1 MPTSMLCGQCRAP
14 AERCVRCGAALCLKK
29 FCAELHEAA
38 CDALSA
44 LPGELLTETETEP
57 RPVPQ
62 PTKRPRVE
70 VDQQIVD
77 SLILTIAQHR
87 ADGRAA
93 LLVGELDQAF
103 SELSAAREM
112 ELQLDRLGRAAAR
125 ALPEGWELETDLTP
139 LARALSAANHARA
152 SEAWRRVLEDGPA
165 RSIQAEAA
173 EWLAREAFAS
183 GDVRLGLRTLHA
195 RSRLGRAVE
204 VSETFAAA
212 YRQAGLD
219 VADAFALYLRATRL
233 DGGSARA
240 AGLRDPLTD
249 QPWADQDPRW
259 WRVPSALGC
268 SRAAD
273 RPGESEHQQEALAR
287 ARDLVQTRRDQ
298 GWWLL
303 AEGDSLAGP
312 LGARSLGRSIRS
324 GASEAADHDAVVRL
338 RLAYEGAAERLPD
351 VAWPWYRLA
360 ELMAWS
366 GFAERAQAH
375 LAQAERRSLGSREAD
390 RTHRPVLRGLVEA
403 GLGGGSAQA
412 VAAARPFPAE
422 PFGPTLAWRLGLR

>member
-38 CDALSA
+38 CEALSA
-44 LPGELLTETETEP
+44 LPGELLGEP
-57 RPVPQ
+57 EPAARPVAQARGQVRKATP
-62 PTKRPRVE
+62 
-70 VDQQIVD
+70 DQQIVD
-77 SLILTIAQHR
+77 NLILTIAQHR

-93 LLVGELDQAF
+93 LLVGELDQAYN
-103 SELSAAREM
+103 ELCGARDM
-112 ELQLDRLGRAAAR
+112 EQQLDRLGSAAAR
-125 ALPEGWELETDLTP
+125 ALPQGWELETDLTP

-152 SEAWRRVLEDGPA
+152 SEAWRRVLEEGPA

-173 EWLAREAFAS
+173 EWLARDALVA
-183 GDVRLGLRTLHA
+183 GQVRQGIRLLHA
-195 RSRLGRAVE
+195 RSRLGRPAE
-204 VSETFAAA
+204 SSETFAAA

-219 VADAFALYLRATRL
+219 VAATFALYLRATRL
-233 DGGSARA
+233 DVGSARA

-249 QPWADQDPRW
+249 QAWADQDPRW
-259 WRVPSALGC
+259 WRPALTL
-268 SRAAD
+268 AASGE
-273 RPGESEHQQEALAR
+273 RESEHQHEALAR
-287 ARDLVQTRRDQ
+287 ARDLVQTKRDA

-324 GASEAADHDAVVRL
+324 GASEAADHDALVRI

-366 GFAERAQAH
+366 GFPERAQAH
-375 LAQAERRSLGSREAD
+375 LAQAERRGLGGRDAD
-390 RTHRPVLRGLVEA
+390 RTHRAVLHGLVQA
-403 GLGGGSAQA
+403 GLGEGPEAA

-422 PFGPTLAWRLGLR
+422 PFGPSLAWRLGLR